1 MDHDRR
7 VWRQSVGATLAE
19 VAALIG
25 SGCSKTKVHRWELG
39 VQPSSIDDRKWLAAL
54 RQLKARAEKRLANV
68 SGTKLEV
75 EE

>member
-1 MDHDRR
+1 
-7 VWRQSVGATLAE
+7 
-19 VAALIG
+19 
-25 SGCSKTKVHRWELG
+25 